1 MPGRHDAALANQAGR
16 TMTGR
21 VMTDSEAIRGA
32 LVNLLPD
39 LRAYARFLHRDASRA
54 DDLVQ
59 ETVLRALAASAQFQP
74 GTSAKAWLFTIQ
86 RNTFLQRTRA
96 AKREDLAMRRAADTS
111 GEPMQ
116 VHGAEIS
123 DLAAMLWT
131 LPPSLREALLL
142 VGAQELSHEEA
153 AAICGVPAG
162 TMRARVSRAR
172 AQLAK
177 AYEPEA
183 QE

>member
-1 MPGRHDAALANQAGR
+1 
-16 TMTGR
+16 MTG
-21 VMTDSEAIRGA
+21 TEAIRGA

-39 LRAYARFLHRDASRA
+39 LRAYARFLVRDASRA

-74 GTSAKAWLFTIQ
+74 GTSPKAWLFTIQ

-96 AKREDLAMRRAADTS
+96 AKRESLAMQRHADAAPQTT
-111 GEPMQ
+111 Q
-116 VHGAEIS
+116 AHGAAIS
-123 DLAAMLWT
+123 DLSAMLWT
-131 LPPSLREALLL
+131 LQPSLREALLL

-177 AYEPEA
+177 AYAHEDPA
-183 QE
+183 ADA

>member
-1 MPGRHDAALANQAGR
+1 MTAN
-16 TMTGR
+16 
-21 VMTDSEAIRGA
+21 EAIREAPIREA

-39 LRAYARFLHRDASRA
+39 LRAYARFLMRDTSRA

-74 GTSAKAWLFTIQ
+74 GTSPKAWLFTIQ
-86 RNTFLQRTRA
+86 RNTFLMRSRA
-96 AKREDLAMRRAADTS
+96 ARREDVALQRVAD
-111 GEPMQ
+111 GAQPALQ
-116 VHGAEIS
+116 PHGADIS

-131 LPPSLREALLL
+131 LTPTLREALLL

-162 TMRARVSRAR
+162 TMRARVTRAR
-172 AQLAK
+172 AQLAR
-177 AYEPEA
+177 AYAHEEPGEGG
-183 QE
+183 

>member
-1 MPGRHDAALANQAGR
+1 
-16 TMTGR
+16 MTG
-21 VMTDSEAIRGA
+21 TEAIRDA
-32 LVNLLPD
+32 LVNVLPD

-74 GTSAKAWLFTIQ
+74 GTSVKAWLFTIQ
-86 RNTFLQRTRA
+86 RNTFLQKTRA
-96 AKREDLAMRRAADTS
+96 AKREDLAMARHAMAAQGGHQPHAAD
-111 GEPMQ
+111 
-116 VHGAEIS
+116 IS
-123 DLAAMLWT
+123 DLATMLWT

-142 VGAQELSHEEA
+142 VGAQELSHDEA

-172 AQLAK
+172 AQLAR
-177 AYEPEA
+177 AYGQDHA
-183 QE
+183 STAS

>member
-1 MPGRHDAALANQAGR
+1 MSGHQ
-16 TMTGR
+16 
-21 VMTDSEAIRGA
+21 AIRTS
-32 LVNLLPD
+32 LVALLPD

-74 GTSAKAWLFTIQ
+74 GTSPKAWLFTIQ

-96 AKREDLAMRRAADTS
+96 ARREDAALQRAAHTT
-111 GEPMQ
+111 GEPMAA
-116 VHGAEIS
+116 HGAEIA

-131 LPPSLREALLL
+131 LKPSLREALLL

-172 AQLAK
+172 AELAR
-177 AYEPEA
+177 AYAREA
-183 QE
+183 PQD

>member
-1 MPGRHDAALANQAGR
+1 MTAPDAIRAAL
-16 TMTGR
+16 
-21 VMTDSEAIRGA
+21 VH
-32 LVNLLPD
+32 LLPD

-59 ETVLRALAASAQFQP
+59 ETVLRALAAAAQFQP
-74 GTSAKAWLFTIQ
+74 GTSPKAWLFTIQ

-96 AKREDLAMRRAADTS
+96 AKREDLAMRRHANGAQENMAA
-111 GEPMQ
+111 
-116 VHGAEIS
+116 HGAEIS
-123 DLAAMLWT
+123 DLQAMLWT

-153 AAICGVPAG
+153 AAICGVPSG

-172 AQLAK
+172 AQLAR
-177 AYEPEA
+177 AYAHEEPRPA
-183 QE
+183 A

>member
-1 MPGRHDAALANQAGR
+1 
-16 TMTGR
+16 MTGS
-21 VMTDSEAIRGA
+21 DAIRA
-32 LVNLLPD
+32 SLVDLLPD

-96 AKREDLAMRRAADTS
+96 ARREDAAMQRAADTA
-111 GEPMQ
+111 GEP
-116 VHGAEIS
+116 VAAHGAEIA

-131 LPPSLREALLL
+131 LQPSLREALLL

-153 AAICGVPAG
+153 AEICGVPAG

-172 AQLAK
+172 AQLAR
-177 AYEPEA
+177 AYA
-183 QE
+183 RDSAAT

>member
-1 MPGRHDAALANQAGR
+1 
-16 TMTGR
+16 MTG
-21 VMTDSEAIRGA
+21 TEAIRSV

-39 LRAYARFLHRDASRA
+39 LRAYARFLHRDATRA

-74 GTSAKAWLFTIQ
+74 GTSPKAWLFTIQ

-96 AKREDLAMRRAADTS
+96 AKREDLAMRRHADAAPDAAQEH
-111 GEPMQ
+111 GETI
-116 VHGAEIS
+116 A
-123 DLAAMLWT
+123 DLEAMLWT

-177 AYEPEA
+177 AYAPDEDA
-183 QE
+183 ADT

>member
-1 MPGRHDAALANQAGR
+1 
-16 TMTGR
+16 MTGP
-21 VMTDSEAIRGA
+21 EAIRA
-32 LVNLLPD
+32 SLVELLPD

-74 GTSAKAWLFTIQ
+74 GTSPKAWLFTIQ

-96 AKREDLAMRRAADTS
+96 ARREDAALQRAARTAS
-111 GEPMQ
+111 EP
-116 VHGAEIS
+116 VAAHGAEIA

-131 LPPSLREALLL
+131 LAPSLREALLL

-153 AAICGVPAG
+153 SAICGVPPG

-172 AQLAK
+172 ALLAR
-177 AYEPEA
+177 AYA
-183 QE
+183 HDVGLAAS

>member
-1 MPGRHDAALANQAGR
+1 
-16 TMTGR
+16 MTG
-21 VMTDSEAIRGA
+21 TEAIRSA

-39 LRAYARFLHRDASRA
+39 LRAYARFLYRDTSRA

-74 GTSAKAWLFTIQ
+74 GTSPKAWLFTIQ
-86 RNTFLQRTRA
+86 RNTFLQRVRT
-96 AKREDLAMRRAADTS
+96 AKREDLAMRQHAGAVTEGLQPHS
-111 GEPMQ
+111 
-116 VHGAEIS
+116 AEIS
-123 DLAAMLWT
+123 DLAAILWT

-142 VGAQELSHEEA
+142 VGAQELSHDEA
-153 AAICGVPAG
+153 AEICGVPAG

-177 AYEPEA
+177 LYAHNEGPQA
-183 QE
+183 G

>member
-1 MPGRHDAALANQAGR
+1 
-16 TMTGR
+16 MTGPD
-21 VMTDSEAIRGA
+21 VIRGA
-32 LVNLLPD
+32 LVQLLPD
-39 LRAYARFLHRDASRA
+39 LRAYARFLHRDSSRA

-74 GTSAKAWLFTIQ
+74 GTSPKAWLFTIQ

-96 AKREDLAMRRAADTS
+96 AKREDLAMRRHADAAPAQT
-111 GEPMQ
+111 Q
-116 VHGAEIS
+116 AHGAEIS

-131 LPPSLREALLL
+131 LPPALREALLL

-172 AQLAK
+172 AQLAR
-177 AYEPEA
+177 AYAREA
-183 QE
+183 PAAEG

>member
-1 MPGRHDAALANQAGR
+1 
-16 TMTGR
+16 MTE
-21 VMTDSEAIRGA
+21 SEVIRA
-32 LVNLLPD
+32 SLVALLPD

-74 GTSAKAWLFTIQ
+74 GTSPKAWLFTIQ

-96 AKREDLAMRRAADTS
+96 ARREDAAMQRAADATP
-111 GEPMQ
+111 EPMAS
-116 VHGAEIS
+116 HAAEIA
-123 DLAAMLWT
+123 DLSAMLWT
-131 LPPSLREALLL
+131 LQPNLREALLL

-153 AAICGVPAG
+153 AVICGVPPG

-172 AQLAK
+172 AQLAR
-177 AYEPEA
+177 AYARDGAVSES
-183 QE
+183 

>member
-1 MPGRHDAALANQAGR
+1 
-16 TMTGR
+16 MTGS
-21 VMTDSEAIRGA
+21 DAIRA
-32 LVNLLPD
+32 SLVGLLPD

-96 AKREDLAMRRAADTS
+96 ARREDAAMQRAAVTA
-111 GEPMQ
+111 GEPIAA
-116 VHGAEIS
+116 HGAEIA

-153 AAICGVPAG
+153 ADICGVPAG

-172 AQLAK
+172 AQLAR
-177 AYEPEA
+177 AYARDAAEPR
-183 QE
+183 

>member
-1 MPGRHDAALANQAGR
+1 
-16 TMTGR
+16 MTG
-21 VMTDSEAIRGA
+21 SEAIRGA

-74 GTSAKAWLFTIQ
+74 GTSPKAWLFTIQ
-86 RNTFLQRTRA
+86 RNTFLQRVRA
-96 AKREDLAMRRAADTS
+96 ARREDLAMRHHANAAPD
-111 GEPMQ
+111 GLQP
-116 VHGAEIS
+116 HAAEIS

-142 VGAQELSHEEA
+142 VGAQELSHDEA

-172 AQLAK
+172 ALLAK
-177 AYEPEA
+177 AYALEDHQA
-183 QE
+183 GA

>member
-1 MPGRHDAALANQAGR
+1 
-16 TMTGR
+16 MTGH
-21 VMTDSEAIRGA
+21 EAIRGA

-39 LRAYARFLHRDASRA
+39 LRAYARFLHRDATRA

-74 GTSAKAWLFTIQ
+74 GTSPKAWLFTIQ

-96 AKREDLAMRRAADTS
+96 AKREDLAMRRHADGTQ
-111 GEPMQ
+111 EPAQ
-116 VHGAEIS
+116 AHGQDIA
-123 DLAAMLWT
+123 DLQAMLWT

-172 AQLAK
+172 AQLAR
-177 AYEPEA
+177 AYAPDQPSA
-183 QE
+183 AKQQPSDDLRPSDD

>member
-1 MPGRHDAALANQAGR
+1 VQLGFGGSVPDESS
-16 TMTGR
+16 MTG
-21 VMTDSEAIRGA
+21 TEAIRA
-32 LVNLLPD
+32 SLVNLLPD

-74 GTSAKAWLFTIQ
+74 GTSPKAWLFTIQ

-96 AKREDLAMRRAADTS
+96 ARREDLAMRRHADGAAA
-111 GEPMQ
+111 PVQ
-116 VHGAEIS
+116 AHGAEIS

-172 AQLAK
+172 AQLAR
-177 AYEPEA
+177 AYVAEDT
-183 QE
+183 

>member
-1 MPGRHDAALANQAGR
+1 
-16 TMTGR
+16 MTGP
-21 VMTDSEAIRGA
+21 EAIRKS
-32 LVNLLPD
+32 LVGLLPD

-74 GTSAKAWLFTIQ
+74 GTSPKAWLFTIQ
-86 RNTFLQRTRA
+86 RNTFLARTRA
-96 AKREDLAMRRAADTS
+96 ARREDAAMQRAVDAAP
-111 GEPMQ
+111 EPMAP
-116 VHGAEIS
+116 GAAEIS

-131 LPPSLREALLL
+131 LQPNLREALLL

-172 AQLAK
+172 AQLAR
-177 AYEPEA
+177 AYA
-183 QE
+183 QDRGAAAK

>member
-1 MPGRHDAALANQAGR
+1 
-16 TMTGR
+16 MTGN
-21 VMTDSEAIRGA
+21 EAIRGA

-39 LRAYARFLHRDASRA
+39 LRAYARFLHRDPSRA

-96 AKREDLAMRRAADTS
+96 AKREDLAMQRAADAA
-111 GEPMQ
+111 PDPIQ
-116 VHGAEIS
+116 AHGADIS

-131 LPPSLREALLL
+131 LPPALREALLL

-153 AAICGVPAG
+153 ACICGVPPG

-172 AQLAK
+172 AQLAR
-177 AYEPEA
+177 AYASDHAENDP
-183 QE
+183 